1 MSEESDTSTTDVA
14 LTRGENPSEAL
25 LKGFD
30 HLGGISKF
38 IQKNDLVFIKI
49 SFKQPYG
56 FPTNINYETLG
67 KLINLCREAGA
78 KDIYVGDFPSEDINS
93 EILSEITGLSKYVES
108 NNAKVAHL
116 DNEEQFPRSKIS
128 RNDIHL
134 ELPTLILEA
143 DKLIILNQ
151 VNVHP
156 VFMSTLAYL
165 NLSTIV
171 PNKYQKIQ
179 KKERSGKDF
188 LYLDQY
194 KQDLIANIL
203 AISEIKPPNL
213 VINDLFYVLERAGP
227 LIYKD
232 SHCKQNNSLI
242 IGENIFAV
250 DYITLKLMG
259 IELSESKLLLEA
271 QDYPTGIHNTKSI
284 NVIGGRISE
293 ERFKIQR
300 CVSNL
305 NDINVKN
312 CFIGKGNYCSGC
324 YEVAYHL
331 LNFFKSSMVKDLKY
345 IGPFSFLIGEAPSK
359 PDIKDNIILFGD
371 CAIKSTTDSD
381 FRKITLQKKN
391 SKNIIKKLNK
401 SHKNSSSKPL
411 KVKIVDN
418 KHILELSGCPP
429 DLNKSYD
436 ILIKYYGKS
445 NVSNLKLLN
454 MINRCYID
462 NDT

>member
-25 LKGFD
+25 VKGFD
-30 HLGGISKF
+30 HLRGIRSF
-38 IQKNDLVFIKI
+38 IQKNDHVFIKI
-49 SFKQPYG
+49 SFKRPYG
-56 FPTNINYETLG
+56 FPTNVNYETLG
-67 KLINLCREAGA
+67 NLISLCREAEA
-78 KDIYVGDFPSEDINS
+78 KDIYVGDFPSEDTDSVN
-93 EILSEITGLSKYVES
+93 LSEMTGLSKYIES
-108 NNAKVAHL
+108 KGALVAHL
-116 DNEEQFPRSKIS
+116 DNEEQFPRSKVS
-128 RNDIHL
+128 RNNINF
-134 ELPTLILEA
+134 EIPTLILNT

-156 VFMSTLAYL
+156 IFICTLAYL

-179 KKERSGKDF
+179 KKERPGKDF

-232 SHCKQNNSLI
+232 SHCKKSNLLI
-242 IGENIFAV
+242 MGENIFAV

-259 IELSESKLLLEA
+259 IELSESKLLFEA
-271 QDYPTGIHNTKSI
+271 QNYPTGIHNTKNI
-284 NVIGGRISE
+284 NVLGGRIPE
-293 ERFKIQR
+293 EQFKIQR

-305 NDINVKN
+305 NDINTKN
-312 CFIGKGNYCSGC
+312 CFVGKGNYCSGC

-345 IGPFSFLIGEAPSK
+345 IGPFSFLIGESPSK

-371 CAIKSTTDSD
+371 CAIKSTTDRD

-436 ILIKYYGKS
+436 ILIKYYRKS
-445 NVSNLKLLN
+445 NVPNLKLIN
-454 MINRCYID
+454 MINKCYMD
-462 NDT
+462 DDT